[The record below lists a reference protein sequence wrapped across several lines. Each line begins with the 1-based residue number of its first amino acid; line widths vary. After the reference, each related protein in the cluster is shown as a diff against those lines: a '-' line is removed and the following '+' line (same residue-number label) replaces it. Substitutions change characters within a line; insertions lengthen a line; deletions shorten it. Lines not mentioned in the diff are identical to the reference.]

1 MIGKDQAIRKS
12 IDMNTYPW
20 TGRTWFVSMRC
31 SCFRVLWSH
40 CYPNRIRFKAN
51 RGNKEK
57 QICRL
62 VQILAVEIHKP
73 RNRATTAKTK
83 YT

>member
-51 RGNKEK
+51 RGNNE
-57 QICRL
+57 
-62 VQILAVEIHKP
+62 
-73 RNRATTAKTK
+73 NK
-83 YT
+83 YVDWLKYLL

>member
-20 TGRTWFVSMRC
+20 TGRTWFVLMRC

-40 CYPNRIRFKAN
+40 CHQTEYVLKRT
-51 RGNKEK
+51 E
-57 QICRL
+57 
-62 VQILAVEIHKP
+62 
-73 RNRATTAKTK
+73 ATKRSK
-83 YT
+83 YVDWLKYLL

>member
-31 SCFRVLWSH
+31 SCFRVLWSIVIQTE
-40 CYPNRIRFKAN
+40 YVLKRT
-51 RGNKEK
+51 E
-57 QICRL
+57 
-62 VQILAVEIHKP
+62 
-73 RNRATTAKTK
+73 ATKKSK
-83 YT
+83 YVDWLKYLL